1 MRAAEA
7 PISAPKWKKTSRSN
21 HIAGII
27 PHIFN
32 KTADTFQQFYY
43 ICAGYKPQRAMKV
56 LYDQFKQLLGLTPM
70 SFFREQHDTINWDVR
85 ILGILGQKGVGKS
98 TLILQHIRRAGNI
111 DESLYVLADD
121 IYFSAHT
128 LLDTAKEFFVRG
140 GKYLY
145 IDEIHKYE
153 HWSREIKNIY
163 DSLPLLHVIYSGSS
177 MLDLKEGGVDLSR
190 RVIEYHLPVWSFREY
205 LNLRNGW
212 SLKPA
217 TIDEVLQGKVDFPYG
232 PERPL
237 KYFDDYM
244 KKGCY
249 PFSLEPEFET
259 RLRQII
265 NTSVEVDIP
274 KYAKM
279 TIAATQKLKKFMY
292 YISKSV
298 PVKINFSNM
307 ARDLELDRD
316 ELPKYLEYLERAE
329 LVSVLRMK
337 SNGDAILRK
346 IDKLYL
352 HNPNMAYVLSGE
364 KPETGNLRETVF
376 FCWTKQ
382 RYETLESPV
391 SDFEIEGKTFEVGG
405 RKKGKKQIEDVKDGY
420 VVKDNTE
427 YAFENQVPLWMFGFL
442 Y

>member
-1 MRAAEA
+1 MQETRNNH
-7 PISAPKWKKTSRSN
+7 ISLVPKWRQGIWVLTASRA
-21 HIAGII
+21 HQLA
-27 PHIFN
+27 
-32 KTADTFQQFYY
+32 
-43 ICAGYKPQRAMKV
+43 
-56 LYDQFKQLLGLTPM
+56 FKRQNRPSTP
-70 SFFREQHDTINWDVR
+70 
-85 ILGILGQKGVGKS
+85 K
-98 TLILQHIRRAGNI
+98 A
-111 DESLYVLADD
+111 
-121 IYFSAHT
+121 
-128 LLDTAKEFFVRG
+128 
-140 GKYLY
+140 
-145 IDEIHKYE
+145 
-153 HWSREIKNIY
+153 
-163 DSLPLLHVIYSGSS
+163 
-177 MLDLKEGGVDLSR
+177 
-190 RVIEYHLPVWSFREY
+190 
-205 LNLRNGW
+205 
-212 SLKPA
+212 
-217 TIDEVLQGKVDFPYG
+217 
-232 PERPL
+232 
-237 KYFDDYM
+237 
-244 KKGCY
+244 
-249 PFSLEPEFET
+249 
-259 RLRQII
+259 I

-279 TIAATQKLKKFMY
+279 TVAATQKLKKFMY

-346 IDKLYL
+346 MDKLYL

-382 RYETLESPV
+382 KYETLESPV

-405 RKKGKKQIEDVKDGY
+405 RKKGKKQIEGVKDGY

>member
-1 MRAAEA
+1 MQ
-7 PISAPKWKKTSRSN
+7 T
-21 HIAGII
+21 
-27 PHIFN
+27 
-32 KTADTFQQFYY
+32 
-43 ICAGYKPQRAMKV
+43 
-56 LYDQFKQLLGLTPM
+56 LYDQYNQLMELTPM
-70 SFFREQHDTINWDVR
+70 NFFREQHDTINWDVR

-98 TLILQHIRRAGNI
+98 TLILQHIKRAGNK
-111 DESLYVLADD
+111 DESLYVVADD

-128 LLDTAKEFFVRG
+128 LLETAKAFFARG

-153 HWSREIKNIY
+153 HWSKEIKNIY
-163 DSLPLLHVIYSGSS
+163 DSLPLLHVVYSGSS
-177 MLDLKEGGVDLSR
+177 MLDLKDGGVDLSR

-205 LNLRNGW
+205 LNLRCGW

-217 TIDEVLQGKVDFPYG
+217 SLEEVLQGKVDFPYG

-237 KYFDDYM
+237 KYFGDYM

-265 NTSVEVDIP
+265 NTTV
-274 KYAKM
+274 
-279 TIAATQKLKKFMY
+279 
-292 YISKSV
+292 
-298 PVKINFSNM
+298 
-307 ARDLELDRD
+307 DRD
-316 ELPKYLEYLERAE
+316 DLPKYLEYLEKAE

-337 SNGDAILRK
+337 ANGDAILRK
-346 IDKLYL
+346 MDKLYL
-352 HNPNMAYVLSGE
+352 HNSNMAYVLSGE
-364 KPETGNLRETVF
+364 NPETGNARETIF
-376 FCWTKQ
+376 YCWTKQ
-382 RYETLESPV
+382 KYDTLESPV
-391 SDFEIEGKTFEVGG
+391 SDFEIDGKTFEVGG

-427 YAFENQVPLWMFGFL
+427 YVFDNQVPLWMFGFL

>member
-1 MRAAEA
+1 MQTLYE
-7 PISAPKWKKTSRSN
+7 
-21 HIAGII
+21 
-27 PHIFN
+27 
-32 KTADTFQQFYY
+32 QFH
-43 ICAGYKPQRAMKV
+43 
-56 LYDQFKQLLGLTPM
+56 QLLELTPM
-70 SFFREQHDTINWDVR
+70 SFFREQLGAINWDVR

-98 TLILQHIRRAGNI
+98 TLILQHIKQLGNKN
-111 DESLYVLADD
+111 ESLYVVADD

-128 LLDTAKEFFVRG
+128 LLDTAKEFFARG

-153 HWSREIKNIY
+153 HWSLEIKNIY
-163 DSLPLLHVIYSGSS
+163 DSLPLLHVVYSGSS
-177 MLDLKEGGVDLSR
+177 MLDLKEGGADLSR

-212 SLKPA
+212 ALKPA
-217 TIDEVLQGKVDFPYG
+217 TLEEVLSGRVDFPYG
-232 PERPL
+232 AERPRP
-237 KYFDDYM
+237 YFEEYM

-259 RLRQII
+259 RLRQVI
-265 NTSVEVDIP
+265 NTTVEVDIP

-298 PVKINFSNM
+298 PVTINFSSM

-316 ELPKYLEYLERAE
+316 DLPKYLEYLEKAE

-337 SNGDAILRK
+337 ANGDAVLRK
-346 IDKLYL
+346 MDKLYL

-364 KPETGNLRETVF
+364 LPNTGNSRETIF

-382 RYETLESPV
+382 KYETLESPI
-391 SDFEIEGKTFEVGG
+391 SDFEISGKTFEVGG
-405 RKKGKKQIEDVKDGY
+405 RKKGKKQIEDAKEGY
-420 VVKDNTE
+420 VVKDDIE
-427 YAFENQVPLWMFGFL
+427 YVFDNQVPLWMFGFL